1 MAQNKTGERLLSR
14 LYLCSP
20 YRRIVYGFKDEHR
33 FCTQIYRPRRSANTA
48 GRLRVRAINL
58 AQTEKGERGSPFSIS
73 AEFLAVWYTAAKI
86 SEDSML
92 KFTALGMVGAFALY
106 TMGVGTGAKFGTE
119 QDGRAA
125 ALPSL
130 SMLALLPYWYTAA
143 KISEDSMPSAR
154 QGFGILSPFR
164 RDRRPRRSDARFWRF
179 VNLLLSKKGI
189 PTVFGWDSFAYLY
202 PFSILRNAHR
212 QSRRSTASSPFKSA
226 AAMSMLSV
234 YCDALRKTRITSIR
248 LSAPSLLTS
257 P

>member
-1 MAQNKTGERLLSR
+1 
-14 LYLCSP
+14 
-20 YRRIVYGFKDEHR
+20 
-33 FCTQIYRPRRSANTA
+33 
-48 GRLRVRAINL
+48 
-58 AQTEKGERGSPFSIS
+58 
-73 AEFLAVWYTAAKI
+73 
-86 SEDSML
+86 
-92 KFTALGMVGAFALY
+92 MVGAFALY
-106 TMGVGTGAKFGTE
+106 TMGVGTGDKFGTE

-130 SMLALLPYWYTAA
+130 SMLALLPYGIRLRKSA
-143 KISEDSMPSAR
+143 KILCSNLPPSAR

-212 QSRRSTASSPFKSA
+212 QSRRSTVSSPFKSA

-248 LSAPSLLTS
+248 LSAPSPLTS